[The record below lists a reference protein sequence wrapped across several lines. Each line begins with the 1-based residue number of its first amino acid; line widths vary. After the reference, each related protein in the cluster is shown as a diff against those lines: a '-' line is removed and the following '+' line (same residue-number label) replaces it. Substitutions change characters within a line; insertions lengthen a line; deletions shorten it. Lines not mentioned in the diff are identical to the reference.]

1 MWMQSLCYSFKVS
14 KGKFWR
20 KFCVFI
26 LQVTCFFFFFLRKRK
41 RKSIG
46 VLTLRYSFHSVL
58 PWWRHWEYSPLT
70 SGDKPP
76 PLCFASLRATG
87 TCNCIAPIYKTGFL
101 SEPHSQHRR
110 SHLFTEKYLNALLF
124 LYFIPRQC
132 GWWNTGSPHNKY
144 RSAPFETGI
153 CWQRKR
159 VKESQPHRI
168 NSWNK
173 ALLKWVRVFRL
184 TMYIFI
190 AFFFSFFTVSLL
202 ISKSNN
208 WKLMNKKE
216 R

>member
-1 MWMQSLCYSFKVS
+1 MNAESLLSLQSLK
-14 KGKFWR
+14 R
-20 KFCVFI
+20 
-26 LQVTCFFFFFLRKRK
+26 QVLAQVLCFHPPGHTLFFLRKRK

-110 SHLFTEKYLNALLF
+110 SHLFTKKYLNALLF

-132 GWWNTGSPHNKY
+132 GWWNTGSPHSKY

-159 VKESQPHRI
+159 VKESRPHQI

-173 ALLKWVRVFRL
+173 ALLKWVRVFQL
-184 TMYIFI
+184 TMYVFV
-190 AFFFSFFTVSLL
+190 AFFFSQFHYQ
-202 ISKSNN
+202 
-208 WKLMNKKE
+208 
-216 R
+216 